1 MEPRAAR
8 TPQGIVVRSRSRP
21 ALLQLVL
28 PAGPARALRSGP
40 LRPVPAQR
48 PGIGGAPAAGK
59 KREPPRRRGLS
70 TGEGATVGRLFQP
83 VKGRIFKGARYAD
96 VQVGTVGIRHD
107 LKPERKE
114 RRCDAVIPSRMIRE
128 RDNIGRAA
136 DQVT

>member
-83 VKGRIFKGARYAD
+83 VKGRIFKGARHAD
-96 VQVGTVGIRHD
+96 MEMGLVAVRD
-107 LKPERKE
+107 YLKPERHQ
-114 RRCDAVIPSRMIRE
+114 RRRDPVIPSGMV
-128 RDNIGRAA
+128 RDGNDISRAA